1 MISGNET
8 LASTSALVL
17 LWEGGEIHTSKLS
30 QHYRKL
36 IDLNSGRKLLAK
48 CNKVWDHYDQVI
60 KNRKNCIL
68 NIVNNVLSNNDMQQV
83 VLLGAGLDSLSLEI
97 WSHFNSVRIFEIDIA
112 HMEFKKHI
120 THEIDPSLSSQIKYI
135 TFDLLFSKELL
146 NSMKNYGFQR
156 TKPALIVAEGF
167 SYYMKE
173 EKFWNIMEKFQT
185 PNKQNNIILEY
196 MIPQKIISE
205 NRAVI
210 PNKIFKIISS
220 EFGLGSITH
229 YKKAEIQNKILNLRG
244 KIIANYNMKQMEKQR
259 TNENQY
265 FKNDKSGWTEV
276 CHAVI

>member
-1 MISGNET
+1 
-8 LASTSALVL
+8 
-17 LWEGGEIHTSKLS
+17 
-30 QHYRKL
+30 
-36 IDLNSGRKLLAK
+36 
-48 CNKVWDHYDQVI
+48 
-60 KNRKNCIL
+60 
-68 NIVNNVLSNNDMQQV
+68 
-83 VLLGAGLDSLSLEI
+83 
-97 WSHFNSVRIFEIDIA
+97 
-112 HMEFKKHI
+112 
-120 THEIDPSLSSQIKYI
+120 
-135 TFDLLFSKELL
+135 
-146 NSMKNYGFQR
+146 
-156 TKPALIVAEGF
+156 
-167 SYYMKE
+167 
-173 EKFWNIMEKFQT
+173 MEKFQT

-196 MIPQKIISE
+196 MIPHKLISE